1 MSLEQ
6 IANIIGLVGITI
18 IFIYA
23 GIAARPP
30 KLTEED
36 LK

>member
-1 MSLEQ
+1 MSLYQ
-6 IANIIGLVGITI
+6 ITEIIGLVGLTI
-18 IFIYA
+18 VFIYA

>member
-1 MSLEQ
+1 MSFYD
-6 IANIIGLVGITI
+6 IAQLIGFIGITI